1 MVTTAWKPL
10 RSGRLEACIEHSESN
25 PGLSLEN
32 HEDAVAA
39 VWKTVPECGKNHERA
54 PLTVCSMR
62 YCLPDSS
69 FLRVCNPETL
79 SRVTLALLG
88 IGFQPNPL
96 GWFFV
101 SCSF

>member
-1 MVTTAWKPL
+1 MRGNHCGQAGWRPVPSTARVTRDGVSGIMKVQFQL
-10 RSGRLEACIEHSESN
+10 SGRQYLNAQRIRKE
-25 PGLSLEN
+25 
-32 HEDAVAA
+32 
-39 VWKTVPECGKNHERA
+39 
-54 PLTVCSMR
+54 PLLHICSMR

-69 FLRVCNPETL
+69 FFRVCNPETL